1 MAEKEIT
8 LRDLFF
14 QLRSMIL
21 FLLAKWKWIVLGGG
35 IGLAAGLA
43 YALLKPPEYVAKI
56 SFVTDTGTD
65 LPSGF
70 SMYAGLAAQF
80 GMDIGQSSSNGLFSG
95 DNIFDLMKTRRM
107 LENTLMTPVTI
118 NGKPTLLINR
128 YIEIENLKDK
138 WRNKPYANG
147 LSFTRSSDS
156 AHFTRNQNRVIGLIC
171 NDIVEEHLILPSS
184 SGSSSLKT
192 VGCTSRDELFSQ
204 LFLENLIDNVA
215 DYYITTKTK
224 KARAALTVFDR
235 QLDSVRTQLYGAMS
249 NVASFQDENL
259 NLVRQRP
266 RVEQQQG
273 SLKMQVN
280 SAMYQQLVTAVETAK
295 MTLQKEMPLFEIV
308 DHPILPLT
316 KQRPSII
323 VWAIL
328 GILLGVIATSGWFLA
343 RRFYLRMVAAEPA
356 ASQSATR

>member
-14 QLRSMIL
+14 QLRGMIL
-21 FLLAKWKWIVLGGG
+21 FLLSKWKWLVLGAA
-35 IGLAAGLA
+35 IGLAGGIA

-56 SFVTDTGTD
+56 SFVTDTDTD
-65 LPSGF
+65 IPSGL

-80 GMDIGQSSSNGLFSG
+80 GMNIGQGSSNGLFSG

-118 NGKPTLLINR
+118 DGKPTLLINR
-128 YIEIENLKDK
+128 YIEIEDLKDK

-147 LSFTRSSDS
+147 LSFTRNSDS
-156 AHFTRNQNRVIGLIC
+156 ANFTRNQNRVIGLIC
-171 NDIVEEHLILPSS
+171 SDIVQDNLIVPSNT
-184 SGSSSLKT
+184 GSSSLKT
-192 VGCTSRDELFSQ
+192 VGCASRDELFSQ

-215 DYYITTKTK
+215 DYYIATKTK

-259 NLVRQRP
+259 NLVRQGP
-266 RVEQQQG
+266 RVKQQQG

-316 KQRPSII
+316 KQRPSIAL
-323 VWAIL
+323 WTIL
-328 GILLGVIATSGWFLA
+328 GIFLGVIVASGWFLV
-343 RRFYLRMVAAEPA
+343 RRFYASMVANGQAGSPA
-356 ASQSATR
+356 DG